1 MVVTTLSYTYKAYW
15 FLSKNTH
22 SLIVYSSFFWLLVS
36 TKQEKIININQECGQ
51 LKKLLNVVDW
61 FAI

>member
-1 MVVTTLSYTYKAYW
+1 MVVTALSYPYKAYW
-15 FLSKNTH
+15 SLSKNTH
-22 SLIVYSSFFWLLVS
+22 SLMVYSSFFWLSVS

-51 LKKLLNVVDW
+51 LKKLLNVINW

>member
-15 FLSKNTH
+15 FLSKTTH
-22 SLIVYSSFFWLLVS
+22 SLIVYSSFFWLSVS

-51 LKKLLNVVDW
+51 LKK
-61 FAI
+61 AT